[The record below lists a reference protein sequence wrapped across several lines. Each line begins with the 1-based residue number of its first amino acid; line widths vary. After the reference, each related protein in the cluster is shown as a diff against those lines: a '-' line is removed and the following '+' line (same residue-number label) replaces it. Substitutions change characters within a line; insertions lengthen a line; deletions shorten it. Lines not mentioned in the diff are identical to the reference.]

1 MTIGLMNQS
10 RSKTIEY
17 VNNGNITAGG
27 STVVTGASYTTGD
40 VLGMAVNCDGSAVTF
55 YKNNTS
61 QGTVNFSSAPLV
73 LGDIVA
79 QVEITAGTAAI
90 WNANFGQ
97 QPFQYTPPTGYVG
110 LNTYNL

>member
-17 VNNGNITAGG
+17 VNNGNITAAG

-55 YKNNTS
+55 YKNNAS

-79 QVEITAGTAAI
+79 QAYSGGTAAI

-97 QPFQYTPPTGYVG
+97 QPWAYTPPSGYVA
-110 LNTYNL
+110 LNTYNM